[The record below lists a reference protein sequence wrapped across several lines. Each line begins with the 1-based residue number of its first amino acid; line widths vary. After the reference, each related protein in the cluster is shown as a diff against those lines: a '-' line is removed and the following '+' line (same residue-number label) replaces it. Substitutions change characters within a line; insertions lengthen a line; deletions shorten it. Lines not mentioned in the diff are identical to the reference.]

1 MVQNVEEDQKEH
13 SAKAKERRN
22 FRKGVISQ
30 IKEDQ
35 HDLWVWKLIGFFFFF
50 KSRAVA

>member
-35 HDLWVWKLIGFFFFF
+35 HDLWVWKLIGFFFF